1 MNSVE
6 LQEFVRVRQSSSEFD
21 GVRRVRLG
29 FVWGSFWGSFG
40 VLFGVR
46 LGLGWVRLGFVQLK
60 SLANSSMNF

>member
-29 FVWGSFWGSFG
+29 LDGFRLGFVWGSFGVRLGSFG
-40 VLFGVR
+40 VR
-46 LGLGWVRLGFVQLK
+46 SGFRNL
-60 SLANSSMNF
+60 SSSKCN